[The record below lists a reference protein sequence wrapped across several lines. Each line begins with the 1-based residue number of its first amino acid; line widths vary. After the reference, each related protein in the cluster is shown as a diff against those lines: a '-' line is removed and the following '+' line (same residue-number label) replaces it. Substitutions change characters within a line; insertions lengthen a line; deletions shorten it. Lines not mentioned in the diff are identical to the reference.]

1 MESANWSLLPHDPRG
16 FFGLGDTFERK
27 ELKRAY
33 NVLLK
38 QYKPEKFP
46 EEFKRLRAA
55 YETLD
60 RELRYGQAARV
71 ATEREQYEWTRSTS
85 KATADPQTTT
95 TAPSEESTTEPVAF
109 HQRLKQESPVV
120 LYKELL
126 NRQNKTPYEYFTLA
140 LIADVVT
147 EKPLL
152 FYQWIATGLQEHPN
166 DQGLVSLL
174 KEYFETPI
182 DVNALP
188 KILIATSKVVKTDL
202 FYYLTERC
210 WQQLLAK
217 ADFPVFQSTLH
228 QCESNLK
235 LFDDRGKHAF
245 YSHILKRAIWKA
257 DDQWLDRVFNF
268 LDNNASNLNSD
279 SEFTLHLLEKMR
291 DFQSKSQK
299 LVGNNPIRQKIRD
312 TIVAYYSSDTEVGDR
327 MVLECQLE
335 FADSPDAMLRAFSP
349 DLLSKGNNGAGSMWT
364 IWNAMSE
371 EVLERNGLTP
381 PDTNP
386 SKFNARLFRLM
397 RDLDSTWGINRLETI
412 AFYALNFLP
421 YLLFA
426 ALPFILFGGWLFQF
440 KTLQLLAP
448 LMMGGGIALFH
459 FWLRPKT
466 IRPIFTKMVHK
477 SIRRQYHMLWRGRF
491 VQFFE
496 ATQATMG
503 DMNNGLMQIV
513 YSKETNLTAA
523 THLVDFV
530 PSDLGIAFYSQ
541 AVRFRT

>member
-1 MESANWSLLPHDPRG
+1 
-16 FFGLGDTFERK
+16 
-27 ELKRAY
+27 
-33 NVLLK
+33 
-38 QYKPEKFP
+38 
-46 EEFKRLRAA
+46 
-55 YETLD
+55 
-60 RELRYGQAARV
+60 
-71 ATEREQYEWTRSTS
+71 
-85 KATADPQTTT
+85 
-95 TAPSEESTTEPVAF
+95 
-109 HQRLKQESPVV
+109 
-120 LYKELL
+120 
-126 NRQNKTPYEYFTLA
+126 
-140 LIADVVT
+140 
-147 EKPLL
+147 
-152 FYQWIATGLQEHPN
+152 
-166 DQGLVSLL
+166 
-174 KEYFETPI
+174 
-182 DVNALP
+182 
-188 KILIATSKVVKTDL
+188 
-202 FYYLTERC
+202 
-210 WQQLLAK
+210 
-217 ADFPVFQSTLH
+217 
-228 QCESNLK
+228 
-235 LFDDRGKHAF
+235 
-245 YSHILKRAIWKA
+245 
-257 DDQWLDRVFNF
+257 
-268 LDNNASNLNSD
+268 
-279 SEFTLHLLEKMR
+279 
-291 DFQSKSQK
+291 
-299 LVGNNPIRQKIRD
+299 
-312 TIVAYYSSDTEVGDR
+312 
-327 MVLECQLE
+327 
-335 FADSPDAMLRAFSP
+335 
-349 DLLSKGNNGAGSMWT
+349 
-364 IWNAMSE
+364 MSE

-477 SIRRQYHMLWRGRF
+477 SIRRQYHTLWRGRF

>member
-166 DQGLVSLL
+166 DQGL
-174 KEYFETPI
+174 
-182 DVNALP
+182 
-188 KILIATSKVVKTDL
+188 
-202 FYYLTERC
+202 

-327 MVLECQLE
+327 TM
-335 FADSPDAMLRAFSP
+335 ARAQCGPF
-349 DLLSKGNNGAGSMWT
+349 G
-364 IWNAMSE
+364 
-371 EVLERNGLTP
+371 
-381 PDTNP
+381 
-386 SKFNARLFRLM
+386 M
-397 RDLDSTWGINRLETI
+397 R
-412 AFYALNFLP
+412 
-421 YLLFA
+421 
-426 ALPFILFGGWLFQF
+426 
-440 KTLQLLAP
+440 
-448 LMMGGGIALFH
+448 
-459 FWLRPKT
+459 
-466 IRPIFTKMVHK
+466 
-477 SIRRQYHMLWRGRF
+477 
-491 VQFFE
+491 
-496 ATQATMG
+496 
-503 DMNNGLMQIV
+503 
-513 YSKETNLTAA
+513 
-523 THLVDFV
+523 
-530 PSDLGIAFYSQ
+530 
-541 AVRFRT
+541 